1 MEQIEDPKPSEE
13 IFSQGTKAVGTGAAA
28 GAAIGVV
35 VGAIAGALAGAFVW
49 SATAISKEALRRFRE
64 HQLDDDEYEEDE
76 L

>member
-1 MEQIEDPKPSEE
+1 MEQIEESKSSEE
-13 IFSQGTKAVGTGAAA
+13 IVSRGTKAVGTGAAA

-64 HQLDDDEYEEDE
+64 HQLEDDEYEEDE